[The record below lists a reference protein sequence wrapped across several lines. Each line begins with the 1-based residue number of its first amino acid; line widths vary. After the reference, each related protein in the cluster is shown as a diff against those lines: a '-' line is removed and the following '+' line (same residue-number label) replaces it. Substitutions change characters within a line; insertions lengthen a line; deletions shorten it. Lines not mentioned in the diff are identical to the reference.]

1 MEGADL
7 GSVILRLYGDRS
19 ALDRELATLKR
30 YTDALERRG
39 VTIKFDADT
48 GKVTREVDGLKS
60 KLAGLND
67 LLRQVSSG
75 VRGDADAWGGLGDTL
90 GKITGMAGDAGGGLA
105 KLGGSLGGVL
115 GVATKAIPILGQI
128 GLAAQGLQA
137 IFTGVTSAVN
147 AVIGPLTQLSQE
159 AGRFNQ
165 QVAEAS
171 IFTTRA
177 FAVLGPDGK
186 AIQGTANQM
195 RAVRGVIAKE
205 YTEIQ
210 KEVAKISGA
219 TSSQIYE
226 GFNLILQNS
235 ASLGKQGESLE
246 NIRKLAT
253 GIAAATNVLGVPGE
267 QLRSEVNSLLTG
279 DIQVYD
285 QLAQKLYGPGA
296 RDRVKQLIAE
306 GKYYDDLSA
315 KLKKLYEGQEVLSN
329 SLSNVKSNFDDVNQ
343 RIQTEGGQSLER
355 GLAKYNAAILEP
367 YTNLQGSFIALFRSF
382 SESAEPLLGL
392 LGQIGGLFVSIGA
405 ACSAALAPL
414 GDVFALWA
422 NILGLG
428 LGQALELTAK
438 QFQLI
443 AKVIE
448 VFGKAVS
455 ATIRPWTAF
464 LRVTTDLSKD
474 NVGTS
479 FFDFLIEKLDELSK
493 LIDKVSDKAQN
504 LQRDL
509 LRQIAGASETLKA
522 VTLFSDGGA
531 QITEAE
537 KANIQNAGNRAV
549 ANFNLTQGDSTEVE
563 LRSLQLSQDTTR
575 LLEERQAR
583 LGAGK
588 EKELNLAKEE
598 SKLVADR
605 VKNEI
610 QGLEQSLR
618 LLQAKKTYQEALN
631 ALAESQRG
639 LESSRASFSVQ
650 VAGSPEARLQAEDRR
665 NTLIN
670 NQEQQRISE
679 RAALLGTERELLQTQ
694 LKIQLKQQK
703 IQEDQLRIQ
712 KLEIQ
717 IQREKAV
724 IATNDIAARARS
736 LNRNSSEFKALQQQY
751 KEAKAEFTLRKQ
763 QLEIINQTI
772 SLTGQLSGIIRET
785 NGLEEAGIDIREQ
798 QLGIQR
804 QQAGETRAQQAVLT
818 ELQRREQAINT
829 AKEKTLETNRK
840 QIAAEEVQQRAI
852 EKRLKALQDEE
863 KSNRAKLELQQAQNA
878 AATQEAEARL
888 KLAQLQSQA
897 SAQPTS
903 IEAVLAAR
911 IEALALG
918 TRGFVSEA
926 DATRRLYEARQ
937 QQLQDEQAQ
946 QRAQLAAQQ
955 ERERAELQLQVIK
968 LNIEK
973 LRALNTKAELE
984 AEKEKLKL
992 QQQRDGIS
1000 MTGSTVPPAPVLPP
1014 PPGGTTPLTG
1024 AIGNMLPRTSPA
1036 PNFNDGVGAP
1046 RGGRLHEGQDL
1057 GVDASDP
1064 IAARRAGR
1072 VVDAYSTGFG
1082 QKGGAVV
1089 IKYDDG
1095 TTGTYGHITPGANIQ
1110 PGMMVAAGQ
1119 QIGVATPWGN
1129 NTHLH
1134 YELRNAL
1141 GLLMNPLMAIRQ
1153 SLAQQPGV
1161 RGRGNQQMA
1170 GSLSNSMDSNENR
1183 TQENSESL
1191 KSIDE
1196 TLNYVNT
1203 KLLPELLKGQGLQ
1216 TQALNVS
1223 QKNRETEL
1231 RNQQIRDQVLADA
1244 LKTPQGRLAGQLSE
1258 ATAGYISS
1266 ALRGY
1271 VQQAVSGKPV
1281 DLQALAS
1288 SLIERLTTSFLDS
1301 ALAPLEK
1308 LLTENLFELFGGI
1321 DVDKAAQQQI
1331 DAANSQQKA
1340 AAAQQRAADTPI
1352 KVEVQTSGNPVAP
1365 QAPVSPAAEPNV
1377 KSIPVISAAPPTTE
1391 SNTNTTGAAPQ
1402 AVTPA
1407 SGALAVTTASGAL
1420 AQSLTNA
1427 AKEVDMVKPAATK
1440 TASGFATLFQ
1450 SLVSL
1455 GGLIAA
1461 TGSGGTDPVVGSL
1474 LAIGGSILSS
1484 ILFKTP
1490 LDVSAVAGGAAG
1502 GGSSGPTPV
1511 VPVPSAPLKA
1521 RAVGGPTAANEAYLT
1536 GEYGREIW
1544 LADRPGTVLPNNLTE
1559 QILGGGTAGGV
1570 NSVVNVT
1577 ISDSGSKVDESQASM
1592 LGRMVEAAVL
1602 NVISREQR
1610 TGGVLARR

>member
-48 GKVTREVDGLKS
+48 GKVTREVDGLKN

-195 RAVRGVIAKE
+195 RAVRGVITKE

-285 QLAQKLYGPGA
+285 QLAQKLYGSGA
-296 RDRVKQLIAE
+296 RERVKQLIAE
-306 GKYYDDLSA
+306 GKYYDDLYA

-367 YTNLQGSFIALFRSF
+367 YTNLQSSFIALFRSF

-428 LGQALELTAK
+428 LGSALELTAK

-479 FFDFLIEKLDELSK
+479 FFDFLIEKLDELSN
-493 LIDKVSDKAQN
+493 LIDKVSDKSQT

-509 LRQIAGASETLKA
+509 LRQIAGTSETLKA
-522 VTLFSDGGA
+522 ATPFSDGGT

-537 KANIQNAGNRAV
+537 RANIENAGNRAV
-549 ANFNLTQGDSTEVE
+549 ANFNLTQGDSADVN
-563 LRSLQLSQDTTR
+563 LRSLQLAQDTTR

-631 ALAESQRG
+631 SLAESQRG

-724 IATNDIAARARS
+724 IATNDIAARART
-736 LNRNSSEFKALQQQY
+736 LDRNSSEYKALQQQY
-751 KEAKAEFTLRKQ
+751 KEARAEFTLRKQ

-772 SLTGQLSGIIRET
+772 SLTGQLTGIIRDT

-829 AKEKTLETNRK
+829 TKDKTLETNRK
-840 QIAAEEVQQRAI
+840 QIAAEETQQRAI
-852 EKRLKALQDEE
+852 EERLKALQDEE
-863 KSNRAKLELQQAQNA
+863 KTNRSKLELQQAQNA

-911 IEALALG
+911 VEALALG

-937 QQLQDEQAQ
+937 KQLQDEQAQ
-946 QRAQLAAQQ
+946 QRAQLVAQQ
-955 ERERAELQLQVIK
+955 ERERAELRLQVIK
-968 LNIEK
+968 MEIER

-984 AEKEKLKL
+984 A
-992 QQQRDGIS
+992 QREILALTQRRDQIA
-1000 MTGSTVPPAPVLPP
+1000 GSGGVVPAAPVLPP
-1014 PPGGTTPLTG
+1014 PAGGG
-1024 AIGNMLPRTSPA
+1024 VGNMLPGTRPA
-1036 PNFNDGVGAP
+1036 PNFNDGVGAS
-1046 RGGRLHEGQDL
+1046 RSGHTHQGQDL
-1057 GVDASDP
+1057 GIDPGDP
-1064 IAARRAGR
+1064 IHARRAGR
-1072 VVDAYSTGFG
+1072 VLDSYSSGFG
-1082 QKGGAVV
+1082 SVGGAVI
-1089 IKYDDG
+1089 IKYDNG
-1095 TTGTYGHITPGANIQ
+1095 QVGTYGHVVPGQGINA
-1110 PGMMVAAGQ
+1110 GMQVAAGQ
-1119 QIGVATPWGN
+1119 RIATVANDGQ

-1134 YELRNAL
+1134 YELRDAV
-1141 GLLMNPLMAIRQ
+1141 GRLLNPLTAIRQ
-1153 SLAQQPGV
+1153 SLSQP
-1161 RGRGNQQMA
+1161 A
-1170 GSLSNSMDSNENR
+1170 GIIGGAASLRTSQESNASR
-1183 TQENSESL
+1183 LQENSTALQAVEA
-1191 KSIDE
+1191 SIAR
-1196 TLNYVNT
+1196 VNT
-1203 KLLPELLKGQGLQ
+1203 TLLPALEKSQALQ
-1216 TQALNVS
+1216 TRALEVS
-1223 QKNRETEL
+1223 QQSKEREL
-1231 RNQQIRDQVLADA
+1231 RNQQIRDQLIAAA
-1244 LKTPQGRLAGQLSE
+1244 LKTPGGRLAGQLTE
-1258 ATAGYISS
+1258 ATTGFIGGAI
-1266 ALRGY
+1266 RGT
-1271 VQQAVSGKPV
+1271 VGQLVTGQPV
-1281 DLQALAS
+1281 DMQALGKTLMERMTS
-1288 SLIERLTTSFLDS
+1288 SILDA

-1308 LLTENLFELFGGI
+1308 ALTENLFKVFGGM
-1321 DVDKAAQQQI
+1321 DVDAAAQQQI
-1331 DAANSQQKA
+1331 TAADRQEQA
-1340 AAAQQRAADTPI
+1340 AAAQERAAAAQERAAATPI
-1352 KVEVQTSGNPVAP
+1352 TVQGGAGVVGAGPVSLPVVPVAAP
-1365 QAPVSPAAEPNV
+1365 GGERQAAPVSPYSVAASAIGKAAGDLAGTMGKTAGELDAV
-1377 KSIPVISAAPPTTE
+1377 KLAA
-1391 SNTNTTGAAPQ
+1391 
-1402 AVTPA
+1402 
-1407 SGALAVTTASGAL
+1407 
-1420 AQSLTNA
+1420 AQSSN
-1427 AKEVDMVKPAATK
+1427 
-1440 TASGFATLFQ
+1440 GFGVLLQ
-1450 SLVSL
+1450 SLVSVAGVL
-1455 GGLIAA
+1455 GGSAVSGRKGGGFLDTLLGIA
-1461 TGSGGTDPVVGSL
+1461 TTVGSVVLSDLAGKAMLPKRAAGGPTVSNQAYLVGEKGPEIWMANTGGTVLPNNVTNAL
-1474 LAIGGSILSS
+1474 LGQ
-1484 ILFKTP
+1484 
-1490 LDVSAVAGGAAG
+1490 GGAAG
-1502 GGSSGPTPV
+1502 GGV
-1511 VPVPSAPLKA
+1511 H
-1521 RAVGGPTAANEAYLT
+1521 
-1536 GEYGREIW
+1536 
-1544 LADRPGTVLPNNLTE
+1544 
-1559 QILGGGTAGGV
+1559 
-1570 NSVVNVT
+1570 SVVNITVT
-1577 ISDSGSKVDESQASM
+1577 DSGAKVDESRASD
-1592 LGRMVEAAVL
+1592 LGRMVEASVMS
-1602 NVISREQR
+1602 VINRELR
-1610 TGGVLARR
+1610 TGGVLNQR